1 MGDPGTGRR
10 SDPRR
15 AFDGFLSVPDRAR
28 AMSDASG
35 PLGILPVDKPV
46 GPTSHDAVAAVRRA
60 LRTRQVGHTGTLDPF
75 ASGLLLVCVGPATR
89 LAEYFAPLPKTYLA
103 TMRLGEATNTDDHT
117 GETVAASD
125 AWREVT
131 RAQVEEALAAQ
142 VGEIQ
147 QVPPAFSA
155 KKVDGE
161 RMYDVAR
168 RGGEVHL
175 PPVPVTIYAIRVV
188 SVDLPDV
195 VFEVECGSGTYIRA
209 IARDVGAALGVGG
222 HLRELRRTR
231 IGPHDV
237 ARAVPMDRLGEA
249 DLVAEA
255 MITPADALAH
265 LPRVVADARGE
276 ADIRHGRALPA
287 PEDLRVTG
295 PVAIVSADG
304 GLLAVGES
312 AEGVVRPRKVFAGAA

>member
-1 MGDPGTGRR
+1 MSADP
-10 SDPRR
+10 
-15 AFDGFLSVPDRAR
+15 
-28 AMSDASG
+28 G

-46 GPTSHDAVAAVRRA
+46 GPTSHDVVSAVRRA

-75 ASGLLLVCVGPATR
+75 ASGLLLVCVGAATR
-89 LAEYFAPLPKTYLA
+89 LAEYFAPLPKTYVA
-103 TMRLGEATNTDDHT
+103 TLRLGQATNTDDHT
-117 GETVAASD
+117 GETVSTSD
-125 AWREVT
+125 AWGDVT
-131 RAQVEEALAAQ
+131 RAQVEAALAEQ

-155 KKVDGE
+155 KKVDGQ

-168 RGGEVHL
+168 RGGEVDL
-175 PPVPVTIYAIRVV
+175 PPVAVTIHAIRVL
-188 SVDLPDV
+188 SAHLPDV

-237 ARAVPMDRLGEA
+237 SRAVPVDQLGDAER
-249 DLVAEA
+249 VAAA
-255 MITPADALAH
+255 MISPADALSH
-265 LPRVVADARGE
+265 LPCVVADARGE
-276 ADIRHGRALPA
+276 EEIRHGRTLPA

-295 PVAIVSADG
+295 PVAIVSAAG
-304 GLLAVGES
+304 ALLAVGES

>member
-1 MGDPGTGRR
+1 M
-10 SDPRR
+10 
-15 AFDGFLSVPDRAR
+15 
-28 AMSDASG
+28 M
-35 PLGILPVDKPV
+35 GILPVDKPV
-46 GPTSHDAVAAVRRA
+46 GPTSHDVVGGVRHA

-75 ASGLLLVCVGPATR
+75 ASGLLLVCVGAATR
-89 LAEYFAPLPKTYLA
+89 LAEYFAPLPKTYVA
-103 TMRLGEATNTDDHT
+103 TLRLGQATNTDDHT
-117 GETVAASD
+117 GETVSTSEG
-125 AWREVT
+125 WRDVT
-131 RAQVEEALAAQ
+131 RAQVEAALAEQ
-142 VGEIQ
+142 VGEIH

-155 KKVDGE
+155 KKVDGQ

-168 RGGEVHL
+168 RGGAVEL
-175 PPVPVTIYAIRVV
+175 APVPVTIHAIRVI

-237 ARAVPMDRLGEA
+237 ERAVPMEA
-249 DLVAEA
+249 LEDTERVSAA
-255 MITPADALAH
+255 MIAPADALTH

-287 PEDLRVTG
+287 PDDLHVIG
-295 PVAIVSADG
+295 PVAVVSANG
-304 GLLAVGES
+304 ELLAVGES
-312 AEGVVRPRKVFAGAA
+312 AAGVLRPRKVFMGDA